1 MTGPQNF
8 TIQNSYIGSY
18 GFMFDAK
25 QLTRADSPLNCQ
37 PTDGALQTIT
47 LKNNVYNMSLD
58 YTGTPHHGFI
68 CSFLEWYPRHSMAVY
83 FLNNTLINIQKTFYR
98 VLLLDVNWAT
108 VLVEDNKFLDTTG
121 AVDISQIKTTKDVR
135 IINNLFQNISSTS
148 QNILVIVST
157 SKVTV
162 TDFYMNGTNSGAV
175 SSAVLNLNMASGAV
189 ATLTNIRFTGNLF
202 LGTKAIVSQQ
212 LLSEFTLTNSSF
224 TNDQL
229 MQNAIYI
236 DIQQATTISIT
247 NTSFTDIQYQN
258 VDDSGAYLIYIAKMM
273 VASGADSYIRNVL
286 FTNIKTNALSFGGF
300 SDLVTGGT
308 GNLILDSV
316 IIKDCSFNS
325 PDSLIG
331 NIQPFV
337 LTSVFSV
344 KKVFILRGKPVH
356 NSEHK
361 LHKPQLFEVRQPDRA
376 DSQRQAGDLNHQRR
390 VQQHLRSRSQD
401 GAARHLR

>member
-325 PDSLIG
+325 PDSLIASKKFSYSGASQFIIRNTNFTNLNFSKFG
-331 NIQPFV
+331 NLIE
-337 LTSVFSV
+337 LTHNAKLATLITNVVFSNIYGAGV
-344 KKVFILRGKPVH
+344 KMEPQDIFDKTNPLILTL
-356 NSEHK
+356 S
-361 LHKPQLFEVRQPDRA
+361 
-376 DSQRQAGDLNHQRR
+376 S
-390 VQQHLRSRSQD
+390 
-401 GAARHLR
+401 